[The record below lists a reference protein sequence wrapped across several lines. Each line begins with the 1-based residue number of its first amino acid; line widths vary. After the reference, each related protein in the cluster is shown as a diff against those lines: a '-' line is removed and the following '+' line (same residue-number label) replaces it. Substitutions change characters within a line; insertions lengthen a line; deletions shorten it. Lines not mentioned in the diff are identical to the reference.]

1 MVDTPPP
8 SRFRGLPPHV
18 QTASFW
24 LDDSGSRGSAHKGFV
39 IAGIKTRHPDDL
51 QRSLQ
56 VVREHHGYEG
66 ELKFN
71 AITERN
77 LPRFHAIIDVL
88 EGSDAHLLG
97 AVLDAHRWNPFRG
110 KEHWVGQATV
120 VSQLVCTAMN
130 ANEVGAVF
138 MDGISTPLGVSMGAL
153 VKRKINSQLRGQRAT
168 SVVSL
173 DSKTNDLMQV
183 ADLVAGSIRYQR
195 FDPAGPLG
203 DSPKSRFALRLGAA
217 FGVGSFDDRQARRIR
232 IQTLTAEPTHVPRH
246 RKSGSSR
253 A

>member
-1 MVDTPPP
+1 MTDHPRL
-8 SRFRGLPPHV
+8 RFRGLPPHV

-51 QRSLQ
+51 QRSLH
-56 VVREHHGYEG
+56 VVRERHGYDG

-77 LPRFHAIIDVL
+77 LPRFHAVIDVL
-88 EGSDAHLLG
+88 EASDAHLLG
-97 AVLDAHRWNPFRG
+97 AVLDAHRWNPFKG
-110 KEHWVGQATV
+110 KEHWHGQSLV
-120 VSQLVCTAMN
+120 VSELVTSALN

-138 MDGISTPLGVSMGAL
+138 MDGISTPVGVSMGAL
-153 VKRKINSQLRGQRAT
+153 VKRGINSRLRGQRAT

-195 FDPAGPLG
+195 FDPAGLIG
-203 DSPKSRFALRLGAA
+203 ESPKSRFALRLGAA
-217 FGVGSFDDRQARRIR
+217 FGVGSFEDRQAKRIR
-232 IQTLTAEPTHVPRH
+232 IQTLAAAPPPSPKH
-246 RKSGSSR
+246 RRSGTSR